1 MNNPSTTTQDTAFFI
16 RYCSS
21 IQRDRGFRNWCLSNI
36 DNDDEHG
43 TKLITRGS
51 MGFLPLFLD
60 ISDEQIEVI
69 HNHFDIDPHLVDDLT
84 IQSMFG

>member
-1 MNNPSTTTQDTAFFI
+1 MNNQFTTTQDTAFFI
-16 RYCSS
+16 NYCSS
-21 IQRDRGFRNWCLSNI
+21 IQRDRGSRNWCLSNI

-51 MGFLPLFLD
+51 MGFLPLFFD

-69 HNHFDIDPHLVDDLT
+69 HNHFDIDPDLVDDLT